1 MPTVEGPERAE
12 VALVKGEESP
22 RLVAMSGDDD
32 AQVGET
38 SIDPLVAV
46 LELCDD
52 AILVRFEVIDDE
64 PTSGEILDEGEASTA
79 PEATAEQ
86 VVDLCGHRSWK
97 DELAWLLPE
106 QRLHHRTQAVA
117 AISDRYER
125 CSVEND
131 GQSPKPSSSS
141 RSGTS
146 AMEPPGPSAM
156 PMSAKFLSPLRSG
169 S

>member
-1 MPTVEGPERAE
+1 MAVVEGEQ
-12 VALVKGEESP
+12 SP

-38 SIDPLVAV
+38 SINTLVAV
-46 LELCDD
+46 LEICDD
-52 AILVRFEVIDDE
+52 AVLVRFKVSDDE

-79 PEATAEQ
+79 SEPTAEQ
-86 VVDLCGHRSWK
+86 VVDLCGNGSRNYK
-97 DELAWLLPE
+97 LAWLLPE
-106 QRLHHRTQAVA
+106 HRLHHQAQAVA

-125 CSVEND
+125 GGVEND
-131 GQSPKPSSSS
+131 RQSPKPSSSS
-141 RSGTS
+141 PSGTS